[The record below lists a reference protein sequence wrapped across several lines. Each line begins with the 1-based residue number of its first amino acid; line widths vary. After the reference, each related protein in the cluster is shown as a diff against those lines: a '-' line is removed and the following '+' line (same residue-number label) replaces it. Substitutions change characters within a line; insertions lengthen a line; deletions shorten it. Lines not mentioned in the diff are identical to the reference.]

1 MGCFPERASAHL
13 PGYINGPTVGI
24 DGEQRGVGEINIR
37 ADCTGQSRGLLC
49 LKMSFKKVRKV
60 SHTSLPRIDP
70 HKEDRSDRSTQYI
83 SSRSLTKE

>member
-13 PGYINGPTVGI
+13 PGYLNGPTVGI
-24 DGEQRGVGEINIR
+24 DGEQRGGGEINIR
-37 ADCTGQSRGLLC
+37 VGADCTGQSKGLLC

-70 HKEDRSDRSTQYI
+70 HKEDRSYRSTQYT
-83 SSRSLTKE
+83 S